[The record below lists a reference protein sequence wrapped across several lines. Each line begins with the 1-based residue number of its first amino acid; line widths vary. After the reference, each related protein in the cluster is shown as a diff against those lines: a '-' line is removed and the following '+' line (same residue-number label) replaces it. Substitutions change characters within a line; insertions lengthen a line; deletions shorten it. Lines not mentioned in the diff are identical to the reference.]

1 MALAWG
7 RKLKAEPV
15 SRDEAIDTI
24 SSIIGNKECT
34 YGLQQFIGNPSVM
47 SVLATDIYKL
57 SSMLSR
63 IRGDLYKNGY
73 TAGKFSEDLD
83 AVIIKADSLYA
94 KCADEKSMDYAYSN
108 RYHNDAENPWTGISA
123 FLYSSIGTLRALSE
137 RAKTSPFKE

>member
-1 MALAWG
+1 MALVRS

-47 SVLATDIYKL
+47 GAVATDIYKL

-63 IRGDLYKNGY
+63 IRGNLYKNSY
-73 TAGKFSEDLD
+73 TPSKFSEDLD
-83 AVIIKADSLYA
+83 IAIVKADSLYA

-123 FLYSSIGTLRALSE
+123 FLYSSIGILRTLSE
-137 RAKTSPFKE
+137 RTKASPFKE